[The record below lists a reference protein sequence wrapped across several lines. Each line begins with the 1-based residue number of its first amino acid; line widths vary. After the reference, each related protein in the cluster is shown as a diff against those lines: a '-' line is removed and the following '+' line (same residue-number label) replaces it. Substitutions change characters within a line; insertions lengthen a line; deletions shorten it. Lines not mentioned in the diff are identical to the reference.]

1 MIKYKCTSP
10 INKDACH
17 IYNDQRCCVGCKHKE
32 ENSCRCSETKCKC
45 KYKID
50 VKIDLI

>member
-17 IYNDQRCCVGCKHKE
+17 VYSDQRCCVGCTMKGD
-32 ENSCRCSETKCKC
+32 R
-45 KYKID
+45 
-50 VKIDLI
+50 